1 MTDENLKRK
10 LKMERIQACLNCQR
24 FVDCDDI
31 GKFEECSDFEE
42 IEKEVWV
49 IKKIK
54 EIMERGWS

>member
-1 MTDENLKRK
+1 
-10 LKMERIQACLNCQR
+10 MERIQACLNCQR

-54 EIMERGWS
+54 EAESDSASRKL